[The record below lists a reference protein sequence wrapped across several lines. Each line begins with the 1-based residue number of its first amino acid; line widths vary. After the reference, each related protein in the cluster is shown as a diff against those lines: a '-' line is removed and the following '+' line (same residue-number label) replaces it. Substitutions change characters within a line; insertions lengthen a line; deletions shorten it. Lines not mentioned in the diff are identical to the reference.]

1 MQPPLLTAALTL
13 ILIITLTLLTTPSTA
28 LTPPFPLRKRLPRP
42 FLSTPHLRHDLHLQD
57 TQPTLKQWLSHQN
70 PPMGNKMSS
79 NNQNQNQNPI
89 ISDVLPKN
97 RLINIFASLTRQFD
111 SIESKLNDAT
121 SNVTVLAPRNS
132 AIQELPRKPWE
143 NPEDYERF
151 GEVGAYEGDEGQE
164 RAKRNLE
171 RFVQA
176 HVVTGSPWREGEEG
190 RTLAGDRL
198 RWERVEDKIYIQPG
212 NVEVDSIAEQVSNGE
227 VWILNGVINYR

>member
-1 MQPPLLTAALTL
+1 MLPL
-13 ILIITLTLLTTPSTA
+13 ILTTIFTFILTLTLLTTPSTA
-28 LTPPFPLRKRLPRP
+28 IDFPLRKRLPRP
-42 FLSTPHLRHDLHLQD
+42 LVSAPHLRHELRLQD
-57 TQPTLKQWLSHQN
+57 NPDIKQWVSNQH
-70 PPMGNKMSS
+70 PIMGSSMSNTNS
-79 NNQNQNQNPI
+79 NQNPI

-111 SIESKLNDAT
+111 SVESKLNDSH

-151 GEVGAYEGDEGQE
+151 GEAGAYEGEDGQD
-164 RAKRNLE
+164 RAKKNLE

-176 HVVTGSPWREGEEG
+176 HVVKGSPWEEGEEG
-190 RTLAGDRL
+190 VTLAGDKLTWSR
-198 RWERVEDKIYIQPG
+198 EGDKIYIQPG

>member
-1 MQPPLLTAALTL
+1 
-13 ILIITLTLLTTPSTA
+13 
-28 LTPPFPLRKRLPRP
+28 
-42 FLSTPHLRHDLHLQD
+42 
-57 TQPTLKQWLSHQN
+57 
-70 PPMGNKMSS
+70 MSK
-79 NNQNQNQNPI
+79 NQNQDPI

-111 SIESKLNDAT
+111 SVESKLNDAH

-132 AIQELPRKPWE
+132 AIQDLPRKPWQ

-151 GEVGAYEGDEGQE
+151 GEVGAYEGDDGQE
-164 RAKRNLE
+164 RAKKNLE

-176 HVVTGSPWREGEEG
+176 HVVTGSPWGEGEEG
-190 RTLAGDRL
+190 VTLAGDKL
-198 RWERVEDKIYIQPG
+198 RWEKVGDKIYIQPG